1 MAEAAKRLKI
11 RKTFVTLMVITIY
24 YFERVQVQELVM
36 GEKYILFSHVYYY
49 IYSAA
54 IITRVN
60 LGLGVLSLTLQPDPS
75 ECWGQHS

>member
-1 MAEAAKRLKI
+1 
-11 RKTFVTLMVITIY
+11 MVITIY